1 MSNKPRVRP
10 NGLTKPRIPYG
21 MGANTPGGRFWDDI
35 VTTYELD
42 GQPGRLRILEKAC
55 LTLNLADRVEKE
67 LARSDLQVRGS
78 MGQTVSNGLISEQR
92 QLYALFSAQV
102 KALDLGTQA
111 EDGPIQVVLTD
122 QTASSG
128 RRASLKVVA
137 NDG

>member
-1 MSNKPRVRP
+1 MSN
-10 NGLTKPRIPYG
+10 KPRIPYG